1 MDKKDKLML
10 LEAIKHSDILPSG
23 QKIILSIICSS
34 EYPVSAKHV
43 EKIIGF
49 TKQTV
54 NFSIKAL
61 LTRNFIVREKDGVF
75 VYKPNQSRAIELIKR
90 YKETLVK

>member
-1 MDKKDKLML
+1 
-10 LEAIKHSDILPSG
+10 
-23 QKIILSIICSS
+23 
-34 EYPVSAKHV
+34 VSAKQI
-43 EKIIGF
+43 EKVIGF

-75 VYKPNQSRAIELIKR
+75 VYKPNQDRSIELIKR
-90 YKETLVK
+90 YKKTLAK